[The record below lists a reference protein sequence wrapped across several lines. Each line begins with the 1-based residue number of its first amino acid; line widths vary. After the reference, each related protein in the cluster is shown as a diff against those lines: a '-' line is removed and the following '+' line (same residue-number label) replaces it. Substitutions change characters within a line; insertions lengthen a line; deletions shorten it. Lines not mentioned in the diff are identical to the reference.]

1 MDQILRLSGVLN
13 RDPTIDRWLN
23 ERAGELGSIARHWFD
38 VMRACGHD
46 VREVMHDGC
55 PVACIE
61 DAPFGYVN
69 VFKAHM
75 NVGFF
80 HGAELEDPT
89 GLLEGSGKRM
99 RHVKIRPGMAVN
111 SAALGKLIDAAYID
125 IKARLGVG

>member
-1 MDQILRLSGVLN
+1 MDQIFRLSGVLN
-13 RDPTIDRWLN
+13 RDPTIDLWLN
-23 ERAGELGSIARHWFD
+23 ERAELGSIAQHWFD

-80 HGAELEDPT
+80 YGAELEDPT
-89 GLLEGSGKRM
+89 GLLEGSGKRI
-99 RHVKIRPGMAVN
+99 RHVKLKPGIAVD
-111 SAALGKLIDAAYID
+111 SAALGRLIEASYID